1 VQSLHDLKDQLNA
14 LSHAEKNSIENL
26 SYIVYKFIKKRR
38 ELNMSQQELA
48 NLIGVKQS
56 TIAKLEN
63 SYSSP
68 NFEFLDKI
76 ATVLGF
82 SFELKEKLQE
92 K

>member
-1 VQSLHDLKDQLNA
+1 MQSLHDLKDQLNA